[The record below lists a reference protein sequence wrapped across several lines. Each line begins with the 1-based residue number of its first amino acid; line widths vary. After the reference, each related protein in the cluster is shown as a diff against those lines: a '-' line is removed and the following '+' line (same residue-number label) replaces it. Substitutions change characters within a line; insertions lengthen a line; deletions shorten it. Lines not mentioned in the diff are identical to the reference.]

1 MFQNDLRIAFRNL
14 RTNKFFTLLNVVG
27 LALGMSACLTV
38 ILIIKDQLSYE
49 KFHSNAASTY
59 RLLCQ
64 ADSRDEDGRA
74 KFASTP
80 FPLGETL
87 VNDFAVAEKSTR
99 LICGL
104 NDNDATTATNQT
116 LPISGYFAEPSFFEV
131 FSFQLDVGN
140 AATALSEP
148 YTIILEKKTAVRFFG
163 DQNPIGQTLAIK
175 GWGTYRVTGVAALPA
190 GKSHIGFECLASMS
204 SVSAV
209 EAAYKPNEEEN
220 KIVGNWENRFMTH
233 NYVRLRPGKT
243 QADLEAALL
252 VLSEKRSKAN
262 KLGENIHFF
271 AQNLLKIT
279 PAPELL
285 ANEIGF
291 GLPWI
296 FIWVLAA
303 FVVLLTIFPCL
314 NYANLAV
321 ARALAR
327 AKEVGVRKVSGARD
341 SDLKRLFLTESVL
354 TSLFALS
361 LAWVLHLVLNGFI
374 KQNILS
380 EINNRGTEPISFEA
394 DATTWLVF
402 ILFGITVGLFA
413 GWLPAHRLSKM
424 HAATALRGEMSGH
437 NKSGSRFGWRAMMTV
452 GQFAVSLIF
461 MIVVATLWNQMQF
474 MTLANYGFQKE
485 NLLTLD
491 LKGNTASTLAAE
503 IAQDHRV
510 KGVCAS
516 SILIAG
522 NSLQGTDIQ
531 REPGGEKTQLFFIH
545 TDQNYVPVMGLRLVA
560 GENFPEDS
568 NPKQEQ
574 YILLNEKAVTQYQ
587 FGTPAEAIGKTL
599 WLTDSTPVTVRG
611 VLADFNFR
619 PLNETIKPFAL
630 RFSPKDCGVLQI
642 RLNPGDPAPALASIE
657 SIWKKTDAVHP
668 FEAAFMEEK
677 IRRAYSAIKILGGLI
692 GFFALLG
699 LSLASLGMLGMVTY
713 MVGAKVKEIGVR
725 KVVGASV
732 GQVVLLISRR
742 FLVLL
747 GVAVG
752 LAVPIGW
759 FLSNFMLD
767 FFAYRIPVG
776 FSILASS
783 SSILLFFGL
792 MAIGVQTVRAAL
804 ANPVK
809 SLRSE

>member
-1 MFQNDLRIAFRNL
+1 
-14 RTNKFFTLLNVVG
+14 
-27 LALGMSACLTV
+27 
-38 ILIIKDQLSYE
+38 
-49 KFHSNAASTY
+49 
-59 RLLCQ
+59 
-64 ADSRDEDGRA
+64 
-74 KFASTP
+74 
-80 FPLGETL
+80 
-87 VNDFAVAEKSTR
+87 
-99 LICGL
+99 
-104 NDNDATTATNQT
+104 
-116 LPISGYFAEPSFFEV
+116 
-131 FSFQLDVGN
+131 
-140 AATALSEP
+140 
-148 YTIILEKKTAVRFFG
+148 
-163 DQNPIGQTLAIK
+163 
-175 GWGTYRVTGVAALPA
+175 
-190 GKSHIGFECLASMS
+190 
-204 SVSAV
+204 
-209 EAAYKPNEEEN
+209 
-220 KIVGNWENRFMTH
+220 
-233 NYVRLRPGKT
+233 
-243 QADLEAALL
+243 
-252 VLSEKRSKAN
+252 
-262 KLGENIHFF
+262 
-271 AQNLLKIT
+271 
-279 PAPELL
+279 
-285 ANEIGF
+285 
-291 GLPWI
+291 
-296 FIWVLAA
+296 
-303 FVVLLTIFPCL
+303 VVLLTIFPCL

-380 EINNRGTEPISFEA
+380 EINNQGTEPISFEA

-413 GWLPAHRLSKM
+413 GWLPARRLSKM
-424 HAATALRGEMSGH
+424 
-437 NKSGSRFGWRAMMTV
+437 RAMMTV

-560 GENFPEDS
+560 GENFPEDA
-568 NPKQEQ
+568 NPKNEQ

-642 RLNPGDPAPALASIE
+642 RLTPGDPAPALASIE

-752 LAVPIGW
+752 LAVPLGW

-783 SSILLFFGL
+783 ASILLFFGL

-804 ANPVK
+804 ANPIK